1 MRNEQ
6 EHARELDRAYVQSRV
21 IENGLEQLAMTL
33 EHVDPALREDVSS
46 CADHFDS
53 CVRHLRDAQQRV
65 SDGGRRRDTAVAGK
79 QPPNW

>member
-6 EHARELDRAYVQSRV
+6 RRARELDRAYVQSRV

-33 EHVDPALREDVSS
+33 DHVDPVLRDDVSS
-46 CADHFDS
+46 CAEDFEN

-65 SDGGRRRDTAVAGK
+65 TDGARPRRTAVAH
-79 QPPNW
+79 